1 MIHRWRTIRKWLRPG
16 LGIKRWLL
24 LLTIGITIIS
34 IAVAQ
39 VIVEGYRDQELPEAI
54 YFLTLRFLPL
64 WLRIVIGLLV
74 GLSIIGVA
82 VLVFQLV
89 ILAPFARRQRCP
101 SIDAESKHSYN

>member
-39 VIVEGYRDQELPEAI
+39 VIVAVYRDQELPDAI
-54 YFLTLRFLPL
+54 YFVTLRFLPL

-74 GLSIIGVA
+74 GLSTRGVSA
-82 VLVFQLV
+82 
-89 ILAPFARRQRCP
+89 A
-101 SIDAESKHSYN
+101 HSST